1 MLEIKNIKKVF
12 KSQKGTI
19 EVLKGVS
26 FSIEQGEVIGL
37 IGENGAGKTTLIKSI
52 CNLADP
58 SAGDVLYNGKSILK
72 NPSLVGREIGVL
84 LEGARNLYNF
94 LSIDKNLKYFGY
106 LNKLSDSEI
115 EKREDEL
122 LSEFNIK
129 KYKDRP
135 VNELSRG
142 TQQKVAIMVTL
153 MKNPSIL
160 ILDEPTLGLD
170 LISKINVQRTIAKL
184 ANINKTLIIISHDMN
199 LISNICNRIIYI
211 SHGSLVFDKKIKSL
225 KNDRTTFEIVIRKKE
240 KYKSIFSNKIL
251 KEEEDVLK
259 IETNNLQNSLEVID
273 NEDIISIE
281 KKEFDLEEFLKG
293 YINYE
298 NN

>member
-52 CNLADP
+52 CNLVDP

-72 NPSLVGREIGVL
+72 NPALVGREIGVL

-199 LISNICNRIIYI
+199 LISNICNRIIY
-211 SHGSLVFDKKIKSL
+211 KSW
-225 KNDRTTFEIVIRKKE
+225 
-240 KYKSIFSNKIL
+240 KSCF
-251 KEEEDVLK
+251 
-259 IETNNLQNSLEVID
+259 
-273 NEDIISIE
+273 
-281 KKEFDLEEFLKG
+281 
-293 YINYE
+293 
-298 NN
+298 